1 MLQITLP
8 WQCCDI
14 DIVTESCPVGCGTG
28 EGMLFGGVLVQV
40 GQGEHLVQVDVQQAP
55 HLVDQLGNINRVHS
69 DVVTSIIAD
78 TTS

>member
-1 MLQITLP
+1 MLL
-8 WQCCDI
+8 
-14 DIVTESCPVGCGTG
+14 
-28 EGMLFGGVLVQV
+28 GGVLVQV

-55 HLVDQLGNINRVHS
+55 DLVDQLGVINGVHS